1 MVNNSL
7 FIQILIE
14 SSQLLL
20 KVDYT
25 GFVAII
31 VVMVVVI
38 PVFRVKKKWWCD
50 FSRPLTA
57 IDKRG
62 FEFKSYPVPSPH
74 HVTLIHWWLGLKTP
88 FIVAP
93 N

>member
-25 GFVAII
+25 GFFAII
-31 VVMVVVI
+31 VVVVVI
-38 PVFRVKKKWWCD
+38 PVFRVKKK
-50 FSRPLTA
+50 
-57 IDKRG
+57 
-62 FEFKSYPVPSPH
+62 
-74 HVTLIHWWLGLKTP
+74 
-88 FIVAP
+88 
-93 N
+93 

>member
-31 VVMVVVI
+31 IVVVVVVL
-38 PVFRVKKKWWCD
+38 PVFRVKKK
-50 FSRPLTA
+50 
-57 IDKRG
+57 
-62 FEFKSYPVPSPH
+62 
-74 HVTLIHWWLGLKTP
+74 
-88 FIVAP
+88 
-93 N
+93 